1 MEPKFNKF
9 EAIQLVLN
17 TLNTIDVKG
26 YNNCTAVVGCVQ
38 YLNKLKEELAKE
50 DEAKNRQ
57 IETLMITIA
66 NMKED
71 KKKETDEEAT
81 DENSDCDN

>member
-26 YNNCTAVVGCVQ
+26 YGNCTAVVWCVQ

-50 DEAKNRQ
+50 DEAKSRQ
-57 IETLMITIA
+57 IQTLMEKIA
-66 NMKED
+66 DME
-71 KKKETDEEAT
+71 EADEEEDA
-81 DENSDCDN
+81 

>member
-26 YNNCTAVVGCVQ
+26 YNNCTAVVGCTQ
-38 YLNKLKEELAKE
+38 YLNRLKEELARE
-50 DEAKNRQ
+50 DEERSRQ
-57 IETLMITIA
+57 IETLM
-66 NMKED
+66 
-71 KKKETDEEAT
+71 KKISEQEGT
-81 DENSDCDN
+81 DENSDCNN

>member
-50 DEAKNRQ
+50 DEAKSRQ
-57 IETLMITIA
+57 IETLMKKIA
-66 NMKED
+66 DME
-71 KKKETDEEAT
+71 ETDEEE
-81 DENSDCDN
+81 DV

>member
-50 DEAKNRQ
+50 DEAKSRQ
-57 IETLMITIA
+57 IETLMKKIA
-66 NMKED
+66 DMEEK
-71 KKKETDEEAT
+71 DEEE
-81 DENSDCDN
+81 DV

>member
-17 TLNTIDVKG
+17 TLNTIDVRG
-26 YNNCTAVVGCVQ
+26 YNNCSAVVGCTQ

-50 DEAKNRQ
+50 DEAKSRQ
-57 IETLMITIA
+57 IQTLMEKIA
-66 NMKED
+66 SYEQ
-71 KKKETDEEAT
+71 EEEEA
-81 DENSDCDN
+81 